1 MRGANGKKGQGFDPR
16 WEGRVGRACHA
27 RWDEEKTERKAKERS
42 NKLDRGRCEEAD
54 ETDENQFDG
63 IQQAR
68 ADPETNEIKHTQFL
82 SEKLTVRNAD
92 GQPLDAKDL
101 LKKYGAAYIVSS
113 LSLSLV
119 SFSFFYVLFSS
130 SVDTG
135 KLIEMTHLKLD
146 ERAEKASTAALAYA
160 AHKAASPL
168 RFPPTVALT
177 PAVAK
182 LMGRQ
187 DENEDETP
195 GA

>member
-1 MRGANGKKGQGFDPR
+1 MPR
-16 WEGRVGRACHA
+16 ALGNEKDREDKEHESGPWKVRRTQSRRRNEREFSRKRKLADNDTHVRVR
-27 RWDEEKTERKAKERS
+27 E
-42 NKLDRGRCEEAD
+42 
-54 ETDENQFDG
+54 QY
-63 IQQAR
+63 
-68 ADPETNEIKHTQFL
+68 L
-82 SEKLTVRNAD
+82 SEKLAVKDAD

-135 KLIEMTHLKLD
+135 KLIEMTNLKLD

-168 RFPPTVALT
+168 RFPPTVAIT

-182 LMGRQ
+182 LLGRKE
-187 DENEDETP
+187 ENEDGKP
-195 GA
+195 SA